1 MNDDDVT
8 CRFHEGD
15 MTNAGGLEFMRET
28 KGDSLKIFPQHILNL
43 STQEHSG
50 KEVTCSTMWWGT
62 LCTSTWSLFGIP
74 KLRPFFLSFLY
85 YNLWRI
91 NSVGRQIENSQ
102 WNAMLQ
108 LHQKLNM
115 LGLEALGSCNATP
128 SVAISNTMAQRL
140 FNLNICSLNLGTF
153 STLQ

>member
-1 MNDDDVT
+1 
-8 CRFHEGD
+8 

>member
-1 MNDDDVT
+1 VGKKL
-8 CRFHEGD
+8 CVVPC
-15 MTNAGGLEFMRET
+15 GGGHCALLLGAF
-28 KGDSLKIFPQHILNL
+28 
-43 STQEHSG
+43 
-50 KEVTCSTMWWGT
+50 
-62 LCTSTWSLFGIP
+62 FGIP

-85 YNLWRI
+85 YNLWRF

-115 LGLEALGSCNATP
+115 LVLEALGSCNATP
-128 SVAISNTMAQRL
+128 GVAISNTMAQRL